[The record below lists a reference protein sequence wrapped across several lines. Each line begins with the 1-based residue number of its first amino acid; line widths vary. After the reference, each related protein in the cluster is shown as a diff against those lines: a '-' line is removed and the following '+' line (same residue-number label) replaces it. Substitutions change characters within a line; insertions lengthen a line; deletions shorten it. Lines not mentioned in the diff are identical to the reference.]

1 MATLSEKLQYI
12 LTVDAEGAIRTFQT
26 VGKSAEKELGKAQT
40 SMDRLG
46 AKFTMFGVGAMA
58 TAGVA
63 GVGMAKLGMGA
74 ANLNEAVMKTGVIFG
89 NSTAEI
95 ISFGN
100 AAAVSLGLSK
110 RAALDAASRFATF
123 GKVVGKSGTEL
134 VDYSEALTK
143 RAVDLASFWNTD
155 LDTAFTAI
163 SSGLQGEALP
173 LRQFGILLD
182 DITLKNRAFA
192 QGIYDGIGPLNAQQ
206 RVTAAS
212 AEIMSQNT
220 DSIGD
225 YARTSANLPNQ
236 QKRFTAELQN
246 TKDALGAAV
255 LPAMK
260 SVVTTAGDALNAFN
274 ALGPGVQRTVGTV
287 AGFGVAALGVAG
299 VASTVVGQVI
309 KMRAT
314 FAGLGTVAS
323 TAAGGVGIL
332 AAAFA
337 GLQVIDAITSS
348 GSFADLTPQ
357 VENLAIALGNFGDSE
372 TSVNRV
378 ARAIDSLVTQVDN
391 SKSTLEKSFDGL
403 DILFTSADGAEKWAE
418 NFTAAFEKLRGESPA
433 VAQTFVDSLKTI
445 DEWAKAGSVSAQ
457 KWLSGYSLSTVEID
471 KLQATL
477 DRTSAATKIFAGETG
492 AAGDAMSAA
501 AQQAQAYDEALKA
514 NQAQLKSYYDDL
526 SNQQAFS
533 DLLSSLGEMQAKL
546 QDTSVSATDQ
556 ASNLN
561 EAKRAVINY
570 AKQVGDIPLSSV
582 TEILT
587 ILNTGNYKAAAD
599 ALERLAAPRKATFEI
614 QVSTTLIGNQLVG
627 AGLRNEM
634 EGRTAGKSAA
644 DAFSSGFAKGI
655 ADANKSS
662 GSGRGGGSTVRTPTE
677 VMADWDKVFANLYKL
692 GEWDLETYRSQ
703 LQHRLGEYAKYSDDY
718 MRVYDVLQQ
727 LMVDEAAKEK
737 QKAEDAAKAKADEV
751 AQEQA
756 KVDAMYELG
765 EISRADYRAQLD
777 DRLRSTQKYSS
788 DYMRIVKEIAGLDKE
803 VAAEQKAAADEAAK
817 AEQDRLAAEQKA
829 SEDAKRAAEEAQRA
843 QDDAL
848 NRAAMQ
854 SIVAANIG
862 GATYATINTAA
873 DPNAVINAIQ
883 QYERRNGP
891 GWRA

>member
-1 MATLSEKLQYI
+1 MANKISVIIDVAVDKGVASLKNFRTAISEADGAAGKMKAGFGAAKDAIVDNAANIALSAGTALVAFGVKAVTAFQDVALAAGKFSDATGIAVEDASRWIEVAGDIGVSSDEVEAALGKMNKTLGASPALFTKLGVEVAKTKDGNTDANQTFLNVIDRLNGITDPAEKARVATQLLGKGWQGMAELIAQGSGKLKESLASVSEGQVIDSGEVGKARNLRSAMDDLGDAFKNAGLQLGELVASLGPAIKRIASFAETVLGLASKAAEVTFGTNEMATAFKKFAEQAKDPTLWEQRLRD
-12 LTVDAEGAIRTFQT
+12 LTNATVDAKGGLDAL
-26 VGKSAEKELGKAQT
+26 KELGKDIFTGTTIAG
-40 SMDRLG
+40 DRWDNLVE
-46 AKFTMFGVGAMA
+46 AFHQLQQLSPE
-58 TAGVA
+58 
-63 GVGMAKLGMGA
+63 MAKQLVDDLDMVVTSS
-74 ANLNEAVMKTGVIFG
+74 EAGD
-89 NSTAEI
+89 
-95 ISFGN
+95 N
-100 AAAVSLGLSK
+100 AASDFAHSIAVT
-110 RAALDAASRFATF
+110 RD
-123 GKVVGKSGTEL
+123 KV
-134 VDYSEALTK
+134 
-143 RAVDLASFWNTD
+143 TD
-155 LDTAFTAI
+155 
-163 SSGLQGEALP
+163 
-173 LRQFGILLD
+173 
-182 DITLKNRAFA
+182 
-192 QGIYDGIGPLNAQQ
+192 
-206 RVTAAS
+206 
-212 AEIMSQNT
+212 
-220 DSIGD
+220 
-225 YARTSANLPNQ
+225 
-236 QKRFTAELQN
+236 
-246 TKDALGAAV
+246 
-255 LPAMK
+255 
-260 SVVTTAGDALNAFN
+260 
-274 ALGPGVQRTVGTV
+274 
-287 AGFGVAALGVAG
+287 
-299 VASTVVGQVI
+299 
-309 KMRAT
+309 
-314 FAGLGTVAS
+314 
-323 TAAGGVGIL
+323 
-332 AAAFA
+332 
-337 GLQVIDAITSS
+337 
-348 GSFADLTPQ
+348 
-357 VENLAIALGNFGDSE
+357 
-372 TSVNRV
+372 
-378 ARAIDSLVTQVDN
+378 
-391 SKSTLEKSFDGL
+391 
-403 DILFTSADGAEKWAE
+403 
-418 NFTAAFEKLRGESPA
+418 LRGELDSFVPKTTDTGNALSDAAEQTKEFGDA
-433 VAQTFVDSLKTI
+433 VKDAQT
-445 DEWAKAGSVSAQ
+445 E
-457 KWLSGYSLSTVEID
+457 
-471 KLQATL
+471 
-477 DRTSAATKIFAGETG
+477 
-492 AAGDAMSAA
+492 
-501 AQQAQAYDEALKA
+501 
-514 NQAQLKSYYDDL
+514 LKSYYDAL
-526 SNQQAFS
+526 ANEQAFS

-570 AKQVGDIPLSSV
+570 AKQVGDIPLSRV
-582 TEILT
+582 TEILA

-614 QVSTTLIGNQLVG
+614 QVSTTLIGNQRVG

-662 GSGRGGGSTVRTPTE
+662 GRGGGGGSTVRTPAE

-765 EISRADYRAQLD
+765 EISRADYRAQLQ
-777 DRLRSTQKYSS
+777 DRLRSTEKYSS

-817 AEQDRLAAEQKA
+817 AEQDRLAAEQKASEDAKRAAEDRLAAEQKA